1 MGKTLNK
8 KQMIKEQKR
17 LKEQRKEVETLF
29 KDDKE
34 VFKVFKIAG
43 GVLLFIGLAFVLI
56 NILNGNW
63 NILTKT
69 NKKTTEIDQ
78 AMLIAGTMF
87 NREENEYMVLVY
99 DMKDEKYG
107 FYSALASN
115 YSGEKHLYYVDLSSG
130 FNQNFIGS
138 KTVISNDL
146 NKLKFSGPTLLVIK
160 KDKITKSY
168 DKENDI
174 VKLLSQK

>member
-1 MGKTLNK
+1 MLFLRITNVMAYQEKLRNK
-8 KQMIKEQKR
+8 
-17 LKEQRKEVETLF
+17 
-29 KDDKE
+29 
-34 VFKVFKIAG
+34 
-43 GVLLFIGLAFVLI
+43 
-56 NILNGNW
+56 
-63 NILTKT
+63 
-69 NKKTTEIDQ
+69 EIWF
-78 AMLIAGTMF
+78 L
-87 NREENEYMVLVY
+87 YY
-99 DMKDEKYG
+99 
-107 FYSALASN
+107 
-115 YSGEKHLYYVDLSSG
+115 GEKHLYYVDLSSG